1 MKLKIK
7 KTLRIILV
15 VLGMIFIL
23 FAVFVIKMGRE
34 ESKKLEEQ
42 YKTGHYSVITAYDES
57 NTRTYGYGGD
67 GWSIDYEAF
76 YGITLETDGSNVSCT
91 PYSHKEDV
99 TLNGI
104 TLNSLTAERW
114 KERKIKDLPVS
125 GVGKTIIFDV
135 SDLYNGK
142 FDAIYTVTAFFHDQD
157 YDSDSSVTGYLH
169 IKNSIPKCC
178 RVTDL
183 SQYSSDTKQTEY
195 HKIVD
200 ALNPADY
207 LDDSRLCYPTSYS
220 GKTNLYKS
228 SYSCVEDYQTLS
240 DQLVDGTWSD
250 AAKVYAFV
258 HYMTDN
264 YAYDVYQV
272 EELNN
277 KPRAVATKDADNPAY
292 WLYTDH
298 VGMCQDFTNALVIMC
313 RHHNIPCTSLADRK
327 HVAPVVYINNEW
339 VAIDVNPLLP
349 ECIEQDMGS
358 SRWVHGEQYRWD
370 REYGFAAYGMDQ
382 IEMCIDYLP

>member
-1 MKLKIK
+1 MKQNIK

-15 VLGMIFIL
+15 VLGVILIIFV
-23 FAVFVIKMGRE
+23 AFVIKVGGE
-34 ESKKLEEQ
+34 ESRKLEEQ

-57 NTRTYGYGGD
+57 DTRTYGYGGD

-76 YGITLETDGSNVSCT
+76 YGITLETDDSNVSCT

-114 KERKIKDLPVS
+114 EERKIKDLPVT
-125 GVGKTIIFDV
+125 GIGNPITFDV

-142 FDAIYTVTAFFHDQD
+142 FDAIYTVTATFHDQD
-157 YDSDSSVTGYLH
+157 DDWDHSVTGYLH
-169 IKNSIPKCC
+169 VVKSMPKCC

-183 SQYSSDTKQTEY
+183 SQHSSDEIQAEY
-195 HKIVD
+195 HEIVD
-200 ALNPADY
+200 VLNPADY
-207 LDDSRLCYPTSYS
+207 LDDSGLCYPTSYA
-220 GKTNLYKS
+220 GKTNLYHS
-228 SYSCVEDYQTLS
+228 SYSCVADYQALS
-240 DQLVDGTWSD
+240 DQLVDDTWSD

-258 HYMTDN
+258 RYITDN

-272 EELNN
+272 EELDN
-277 KPRAVATKDADNPAY
+277 KPRAVVAKDADNPVY
-292 WLYTDH
+292 WLYTSH
-298 VGMCQDFTNALVIMC
+298 VGMCQDFTNVLVIMC

-327 HVAPVVYINNEW
+327 HVVPVVYINNEW
-339 VAIDVNPLLP
+339 AAIDVNPLLP
-349 ECIEQDMGS
+349 ECIEKDVNPGK
-358 SRWVHGEQYRWD
+358 WVQGEQYRWD
-370 REYGFAAYGMDQ
+370 RKYGFATYSMDQ